1 MSKITIYSKAG
12 CVFCDRL
19 TQLLSVK
26 EVEFKELKLGKDYNT
41 EEFIAE
47 FGPSSTFPQVKYGGK
62 NIGGMKESLMYMQTH
77 KLL

>member
-1 MSKITIYSKAG
+1 MSQITIYSKAD
-12 CVFCDRL
+12 CPFCERL
-19 TQLLSVK
+19 TQFLSIK
-26 EVEFKELKLGKDYNT
+26 EVEFKELKLDKDYNT

-62 NIGGMKESLMYMQTH
+62 NIGGMKDSLMYMQTH